1 MPHFIT
7 PFLRRAPL
15 AALFALAIPFY
26 GQAPA
31 AQQPAQTDPAQRP
44 AEAKPG
50 SALPVPLP
58 SQGNIGPALS
68 LSDLE
73 KMALEKNPTLGQAAA
88 EVRAAAGRTRQSGLY
103 PNPTIGAIGDEIAG
117 GPIIRGGELGGFFEQ
132 RVVMGGKLGLS
143 RRVAQQDQRVSEA
156 LADAQKQRVLNS
168 VRSLYFQALG
178 EQRLVDLRIRLARIA
193 RDVIR
198 TSQELG
204 NVGQAD
210 RPDMLAADIEA
221 QRLELGLTIAQ
232 NARERTWRQ
241 LAAVVNNP
249 ALQPTLLDGDLE
261 ALPTLSVSEA
271 LQRIYSESPELRAA
285 EAGTTRSELAIR
297 RSQREPVPDIV
308 VRGGV
313 RYNRELLEQTAAGAL
328 RPVGIEG
335 FFDIGIQ
342 IPIFNRNQGAVATAR
357 AEADR
362 ARLEVERTKLA
373 LRSRLAEVYREY
385 QNSLVT
391 VERYRT
397 EMIPKAQQAYEL
409 YLSSFR
415 RMAAAYPQVLI
426 SQRNLFQLQ
435 EDYVTALVVAWQRAI
450 EIQGLLLTGGTEFS
464 SDASV
469 PRRTRPTPTSGSSE
483 GQ

>member
-1 MPHFIT
+1 MPYFIT
-7 PFLRRAPL
+7 ASLRRTHV
-15 AALFALAIPFY
+15 AALFALALPFY
-26 GQAPA
+26 GQPPA
-31 AQQPAQTDPAQRP
+31 AQQPAPTAPAQRP

-50 SALPVPLP
+50 SALTVPLP

-88 EVRAAAGRTRQSGLY
+88 EVRAAAGRARQSGLY
-103 PNPTIGAIGDEIAG
+103 PNPTIGATGDEIAS

-132 RVVMGGKLGLS
+132 RVVLGGKLGLS

-156 LADAQKQRVLNS
+156 HADAQKQRVLNAI
-168 VRSLYFQALG
+168 RSLYFQALG

-210 RPDMLAADIEA
+210 RPDILAAEIEA

-285 EAGTTRSELAIR
+285 EVGTTRSELAIR
-297 RSQREPVPDIV
+297 RAQREPVPDIV

-313 RYNRELLEQTAAGAL
+313 RYNRELLEQTSAGAL

-335 FFDIGIQ
+335 FFDIGVQ
-342 IPIFNRNQGAVATAR
+342 IPIFNRNQGAVAAAR

-373 LRSRLAEVYREY
+373 LRSRLAEVFREY

-397 EMIPKAQQAYEL
+397 EMIPKAQQAYDL

-435 EDYVTALVVAWQRAI
+435 EDYVSALVTAWQRAI
-450 EIQGLLLTGGTEFS
+450 EIQGLLLTGGTELS
-464 SDASV
+464 SESSM
-469 PRRTRPTPTSGSSE
+469 PRPTRPTSGYTE
-483 GQ
+483 EQ